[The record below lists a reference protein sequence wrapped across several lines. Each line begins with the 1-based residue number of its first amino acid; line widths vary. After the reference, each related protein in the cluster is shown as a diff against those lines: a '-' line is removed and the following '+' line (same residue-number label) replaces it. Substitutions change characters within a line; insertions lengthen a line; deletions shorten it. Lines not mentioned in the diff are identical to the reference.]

1 MHVSIIKLLCTIQ
14 PLIAWDLVSIQHVFV
29 PYVNSWE
36 AILRGVKLEYLGL
49 NPNIQALRFAP

>member
-1 MHVSIIKLLCTIQ
+1 MSIIKLLCTIQ